1 MQNWKIITYNSDNS
15 IFLFSLLS
23 SFSISLM
30 KHKNYDFYN
39 LVKELKIHENLLLL
53 TAPNSSR

>member
-39 LVKELKIHENLLLL
+39 LVKELKIHENLLL